1 VLSLYIAAF
10 ALSFGAIFWLM
21 SAEIFP
27 TRVRAVGSTIST
39 FANWLANL
47 LVSVTFLSLVN
58 AIGQPGTFWLY
69 AAMGVLAFV
78 FCRRLVPATKG
89 KSLEEIEYY
98 WEQQSHRVPTPTS
111 RAK

>member
-1 VLSLYIAAF
+1 MCLYIAAF
-10 ALSFGAIFWLM
+10 ALSFGPIFWLM

-27 TRVRAVGSTIST
+27 TRVRAVGSSIST
-39 FANWLANL
+39 FANWVANL

-58 AIGQPGTFWLY
+58 GIGQSGTFWLY

-78 FCRRLVPATKG
+78 FCQRMVPETKG

-98 WEQQSHRVPTPTS
+98 WEQQARGTPSPTGG
-111 RAK
+111 AK